1 MRQIL
6 LNPCP
11 LTKLVL
17 SGTVTSETKL
27 ELKKQL
33 VLALLLDD
41 GIDVTEEDEDADDE
55 TGGRE
60 LDVDGGGNWAVVGE
74 TIMEIAERSLELPLA
89 LNARTPITCAPAVA
103 FHV

>member
-33 VLALLLDD
+33 VLVLLLDD
-41 GIDVTEEDEDADDE
+41 GIDVTEEEEDADDE
-55 TGGRE
+55 TGSRE
-60 LDVDGGGNWAVVGE
+60 LAVDVGGNCAVVGE
-74 TIMEIAERSLELPLA
+74 TIIEIAERSLELPLA
-89 LNARTPITCAPAVA
+89 LYARTAMTCAPAVA
-103 FHV
+103 FQV